1 MKYTIDKKI
10 LEKYNLSI
18 EEFLVLLINHIDGDY
33 TQAKE
38 SLIARGIVHQHI
50 LMSDKVVLSDNSKDL
65 VTAILVESDSKV
77 VDKDEEY
84 TALAEKLKEIYPKGR
99 KPGTSYMWRD
109 ATGVI
114 ARKLKAVCVQFD
126 VQLSESKAVEATK
139 AYVNSFNGDYTYM
152 QLLKYFILK
161 KDPKTGELRSDFLSY
176 LENEDTTE
184 NRDWNVTVK

>member
-18 EEFLVLLINHIDGDY
+18 EEFLVLLINHVDGDY

-84 TALAEKLKEIYPKGR
+84 TALAEKLKEVYPKGR

>member
-1 MKYTIDKKI
+1 MKYTIDKEI
-10 LEKYNLSI
+10 LAKYNLSV
-18 EEFLVLLINHIDGDY
+18 EEFLVLLVNYLGGDCVA
-33 TQAKE
+33 AKE
-38 SLIARGIVHQHI
+38 SLITKGLAHPNI
-50 LMSDKVVLSDNSKDL
+50 LTNEGLILSNNTKDL
-65 VTAILVESDSKV
+65 VAEILIDSDKKV

-114 ARKLKAVCVQFD
+114 ARKLKAVCIQFN
-126 VQLSESKAVEATK
+126 VQLSESKAIEATT

-176 LENEDTTE
+176 VENEDTIE

>member
-1 MKYTIDKKI
+1 MKYTIDKEV

-38 SLIARGIVHQHI
+38 SLIAKGIAHQNI
-50 LMSDKVVLSDNSKDL
+50 IEPEKLVLSTNTKEL
-65 VTAILVESDSKV
+65 VTSVLIDSDSKV
-77 VDKDEEY
+77 IDKDGEY
-84 TALAEKLKEIYPKGR
+84 TVLAEKLKELYPKGK
-99 KPGTSYMWRD
+99 KPGTPYMWRD

-114 ARKLKAVCVQFD
+114 AKKLKAVCVQFD

-139 AYVNSFNGDYTYM
+139 AYINSFNGDYTYM

>member
-1 MKYTIDKKI
+1 MKYTIDKEV
-10 LEKYNLSI
+10 LAKYDLSV
-18 EEFLVLLINHIDGDY
+18 EEFLVLLLNHIDGNY

-38 SLIARGIVHQHI
+38 SLVAKGIVHQHI
-50 LMSDKVVLSDNSKDL
+50 LIPDKVVLSDNTKDL
-65 VTAILVESDSKV
+65 VAAILVDSDSKV
-77 VDKDEEY
+77 VDKDGEY
-84 TALAEKLKEIYPKGR
+84 EALAEKLKEIYPKGR

-114 ARKLKAVCVQFD
+114 ARKLKAVCVQFN
-126 VQLSESKAVEATK
+126 VQISENKAIEATR

>member
-114 ARKLKAVCVQFD
+114 ARKLKTVCVQFD

>member
-50 LMSDKVVLSDNSKDL
+50 LMSDKVVLSDKSKDL
-65 VTAILVESDSKV
+65 VTAILVESDSKA

>member
-1 MKYTIDKKI
+1 MKYTIDKEV

-84 TALAEKLKEIYPKGR
+84 TALAEKLKEVYPKGR

>member
-1 MKYTIDKKI
+1 MKYTIDNNI

-38 SLIARGIVHQHI
+38 SLIAKGIVHQHI
-50 LMSDKVVLSDNSKDL
+50 LISDKIVLSNNSKDL
-65 VTAILVESDSKV
+65 VAAILVESDSKV

-114 ARKLKAVCVQFD
+114 ARKLKAMCVQFD
-126 VQLSESKAVEATK
+126 VQLSENKAIEATK

-161 KDPKTGELRSDFLSY
+161 KDLKTGELRSDFLSY
-176 LENEDTTE
+176 IENEDSIE
-184 NRDWNVTVK
+184 NNDWNVTVK

>member
-1 MKYTIDKKI
+1 MKYTIDKEVLK
-10 LEKYNLSI
+10 KYNLSI

-84 TALAEKLKEIYPKGR
+84 TALAEKLKEVYPKGR

>member
-84 TALAEKLKEIYPKGR
+84 TALAEKLKEVYPKGR